1 MGVLSSQIEKVN
13 NFHSLTPVDSISI
26 SSAEKQLGLQ
36 FAPDYK
42 EYLMHFGAAT
52 FDGKE
57 LTGVCKSE
65 RLSVVM
71 ATERAREFYPQFP
84 KNLYVVEELGFDHV
98 ITAQESSGKVYS
110 YGPGDSAE
118 KIAESLQD
126 YLFPAG
132 ESK

>member
-1 MGVLSSQIEKVN
+1 MGALSLQIENAN
-13 NFHSLTPVDSISI
+13 NFHSLTPADSISI
-26 SSAEKQLGLQ
+26 SSAEMQLGLQ

-57 LTGVCKSE
+57 LTGVCKSA

-71 ATERAREFYPQFP
+71 ATERAREFYPNFP

-98 ITAQESSGKVYS
+98 LTAQDSSGKVYS

-118 KIAESLQD
+118 KIAESLQE
-126 YLFPAG
+126 YLFPDV
-132 ESK
+132 K